1 MATSRQLKRLESI
14 SRSPIYSHFLET
26 VTGSSV
32 IRAYGRSQDFEAI
45 SDAKVDTNQRS
56 CYPYIASNR
65 SEAAPSAP
73 APPRS
78 FHQCLR
84 ERPWCSGSKPLLPPK
99 QPPSCIRPISS
110 LPNPHRWLGVRVEF
124 VGNCVVFF
132 TALFAVIGRSS
143 LSPGLVGLSVSYALQ
158 VRRGLGPGSGPPL
171 GQRPHRFHKHLLS
184 TSLCPKWGPAT
195 GSAPRD
201 CELPVKCGEPL
212 PPAGDGTVGCTDL
225 SGGRPRGGLY
235 LGVLEKLS
243 WSLAPRDK

>member
-1 MATSRQLKRLESI
+1 MLRWTPTRGAATLTSPPTGQKQL
-14 SRSPIYSHFLET
+14 P
-26 VTGSSV
+26 
-32 IRAYGRSQDFEAI
+32 Q
-45 SDAKVDTNQRS
+45 
-56 CYPYIASNR
+56 
-65 SEAAPSAP
+65 
-73 APPRS
+73 
-78 FHQCLR
+78 
-84 ERPWCSGSKPLLPPK
+84 PLLLPGVSTSVSAAETLVFWVQAPK

-110 LPNPHRWLGVRVEF
+110 LPNPHRWLGFRVEF

-143 LSPGLVGLSVSYALQ
+143 QSPGLVGLSVSYALQ

-201 CELPVKCGEPL
+201 CELPVKCGESL

-225 SGGRPRGGLY
+225 SGGKAQNVGAQRRSLPWSVGEIILE
-235 LGVLEKLS
+235 LGPERQIEFALP
-243 WSLAPRDK
+243 A